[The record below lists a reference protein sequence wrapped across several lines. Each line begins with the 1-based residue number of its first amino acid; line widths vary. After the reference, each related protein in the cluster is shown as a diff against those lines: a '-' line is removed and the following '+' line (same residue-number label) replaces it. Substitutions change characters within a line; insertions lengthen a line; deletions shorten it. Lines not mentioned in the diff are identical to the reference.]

1 MNKLYLV
8 DRVLGAMWMVIGLVQ
23 LVAGNGVMGM
33 LDMIVGVQFIT
44 LSEMEK
50 KK

>member
-8 DRVLGAMWMVIGLVQ
+8 DRVLGVMWMVVGLVQ

>member
-1 MNKLYLV
+1 MSKRHLV
-8 DRVLGAMWMVIGLVQ
+8 EYVLGIMWMVIGLVQ
-23 LVAGNGVMGM
+23 LVAGNGIMGM

>member
-8 DRVLGAMWMVIGLVQ
+8 DRVLGAMWMVVGLIQ

>member
-8 DRVLGAMWMVIGLVQ
+8 DRVLGVMWMVVGLVQ

-50 KK
+50 K

>member
-1 MNKLYLV
+1 MNKRHLV
-8 DRVLGAMWMVIGLVQ
+8 EHALGIMWMVIGLVQ
-23 LVAGNGVMGM
+23 LVTGNGVMGM

-50 KK
+50 K

>member
-8 DRVLGAMWMVIGLVQ
+8 DRVLGAMWMVVGLVQ
-23 LVAGNGVMGM
+23 LVAGNGVMSM
-33 LDMIVGVQFIT
+33 LDMIVGVQFMI

>member
-1 MNKLYLV
+1 MNKRHLV

-23 LVAGNGVMGM
+23 LVAGNGIMGM

>member
-1 MNKLYLV
+1 MNKRHLV
-8 DRVLGAMWMVIGLVQ
+8 EYALGIMWMVIGLIQ

-33 LDMIVGVQFIT
+33 LDMIVGVQFMI

>member
-1 MNKLYLV
+1 MKKYPIV
-8 DRVLGAMWMVIGLVQ
+8 EYALGVMWMIFGLIQ
-23 LVAGNGVMGM
+23 LVMGSEVMGM
-33 LDMIVGVQFIT
+33 LDMIVGVQFMI

>member
-8 DRVLGAMWMVIGLVQ
+8 DRVLGAMWMVVGLVQ

-33 LDMIVGVQFIT
+33 LDMIVGVQFMI

>member
-8 DRVLGAMWMVIGLVQ
+8 DRVVGAMWMVVGLVQ
-23 LVAGNGVMGM
+23 LMAGNGVMGM

-50 KK
+50 K

>member
-8 DRVLGAMWMVIGLVQ
+8 DRVLGVMWMVIGLVQ

>member
-8 DRVLGAMWMVIGLVQ
+8 DRVLGAMWMVVGLVQ

-33 LDMIVGVQFIT
+33 LDMIVGVQFMT

-50 KK
+50 K

>member
-1 MNKLYLV
+1 MSKCHLV

-23 LVAGNGVMGM
+23 LVAGNGVIGM
-33 LDMIVGVQFIT
+33 LDMIVGVQFMI

>member
-8 DRVLGAMWMVIGLVQ
+8 DRVLGAMWMVVGLVQ

-50 KK
+50 KQ